1 VGGVSLNLV
10 ATDNTGSTTLTA
22 TLVVSASPG
31 PRVEIPLQSQPPDF
45 GTFSSP
51 STILSTPGK
60 NFSFKLKPNTFSN
73 PPGAVISYYAIMTD
87 NTPLPAW
94 VSFDSPSLSFTGR
107 TPPAES
113 LVQPPQ
119 HFSFRV
125 IATDVV
131 GFAGAAMDFD
141 IVVGSHQLAANEPT
155 IILNATRGALLSYTG
170 LRDTVKVDGEPA
182 VPGSVVVAATP
193 DIPRWLS
200 FDKQTWRL
208 TGVPPDNAE
217 SANFTI
223 TLRDTFSNNLNVTVL
238 IGVTGD
244 RFDLFTTRLPKLTVT
259 PGEPFSF
266 DLRSYL
272 LNPQDTE
279 VSLEADTPYPWVRFD
294 PDSTTLFGDAP
305 EGLGDSTVGVKVMAK
320 SKKSK
325 KSASLSFELVIRA
338 VSDGKGSTSSDSTST
353 GGSFNSVLL
362 AVLLPLLFLLALAV
376 CILFWYFR
384 RRKEPRKPALSTRD
398 ISGPLPGTFVTKSDG
413 LHVSHSLPDL
423 SKGFGKSFSADD
435 VFGSEKKSYFNS
447 RTVFLTNPELFQPVG
462 EVKSLPPNNKPA
474 PESGNQQGGVSL
486 PSIVSEAVSP
496 LRSGTRSKISNSLS
510 SITETSIGD
519 LVDSRGI
526 ELVGSDSRR
535 TFRDK
540 IEINVPKFLQTPGS
554 LYPGST
560 SPTET
565 ASTPRPGSART
576 APEMDSV
583 PLRSDSRA
591 SSYYHFAPAA
601 RKLSWP
607 WLKGVKGKRHGTK
620 LVPGMQRLSEQPS
633 LLTVDTFTSEAT
645 EQPSPT
651 IPVTQENDPDGVA
664 VLGPETLPLPQFPRR
679 ASLSRPPTRSGP
691 TGGETRG
698 KLGSEPLH
706 TSDTTT
712 TLPTPIPS
720 LFGVEDDPMMPGFP
734 IRGGP
739 PTGSLDVYG
748 AAAMEHNPFRPSRT
762 WSTVP
767 TADEWADETV
777 ESLTLSRSTSQ
788 PQQNWMVFQE
798 SSPIAGRDTAAPVK
812 SAEMASSVRLPQ
824 AQEGEGGEGEGEDRQ
839 EGAELSVGFSSPEV
853 GPTVKLREEQKRER
867 SGLTRKSQSN
877 GVSLRSGGS
886 RSDYAV
892 FI

>member
-1 VGGVSLNLV
+1 VGGVPLNLV

-51 STILSTPGK
+51 SAILSTPGK
-60 NFSFKLKPNTFSN
+60 NFSFKLNPNTFSK
-73 PPGAVISYYAIMTD
+73 PPSAVISYYATMAD

-94 VSFDSPSLSFTGR
+94 VSFDSPSLSFTGQ

-131 GFAGAAMDFD
+131 GFAGAAMNFD
-141 IVVGSHQLAANEPT
+141 IVVGSHQLAADET
-155 IILNATRGALLSYTG
+155 TVVFNATRGALLSYTG
-170 LRDTVKVDGEPA
+170 LRDTIKVDGKPA
-182 VPGSVVVAATP
+182 VPGSVVAAATS
-193 DIPRWLS
+193 DIPSWLS

-208 TGVPPDNAE
+208 AGVPPDDAE

-223 TLRDTFSNNLNVTVL
+223 TLRDTFSNNLNLTVL
-238 IGVTGD
+238 IGMTSDG
-244 RFDLFTTRLPKLTVT
+244 FDLFTSRSPKLAVT

-266 DLRSYL
+266 DLRPYL
-272 LNPQDTE
+272 LNLQDTE
-279 VSLEADTPYPWVRFD
+279 VSLKIDSSYSWVRFD
-294 PDSTTLFGDAP
+294 PNSITLFGDAA
-305 EGLGDSTVGVKVMAK
+305 EGLADSTIDVKIMAK

-325 KSASLSFELVIRA
+325 KSASLSLELVIRA
-338 VSDGKGSTSSDSTST
+338 VSSGNGSTPPDSTST
-353 GGSFNSVLL
+353 GGNFNPVLL
-362 AVLLPLLFLLALAV
+362 AVLLPLLLLLALAV

-413 LHVSHSLPDL
+413 LHVFHSLPDL

-435 VFGSEKKSYFNS
+435 VFGSEKKGYFNS
-447 RTVFLTNPELFQPVG
+447 RTVFLTRPELSQPVG
-462 EVKSLPPNNKPA
+462 EVKSLPPSNKPA
-474 PESGNQQGGVSL
+474 PESGNQREGVRL
-486 PSIVSEAVSP
+486 PSIVSEAVSL
-496 LRSGTRSKISNSLS
+496 LRPGTRGKISNSLS

-526 ELVGSDSRR
+526 ESVGSDSRR

-554 LYPGST
+554 PYLGSP

-565 ASTPRPGSART
+565 TSTPRPGSART
-576 APEMDSV
+576 APEMDAM

-591 SSYYHFAPAA
+591 SSYYPFAPAS

-633 LLTVDTFTSEAT
+633 LLTLDTFTFEAT

-651 IPVTQENDPDGVA
+651 IPATPENDPDGVA

-679 ASLSRPPTRSGP
+679 ASLSRPPSRSGP
-691 TGGETRG
+691 IGSGNRG
-698 KLGSEPLH
+698 QLGSEPLH

-720 LFGVEDDPMMPGFP
+720 LLGVEDDPMMPGFQ

-739 PTGSLDVYG
+739 PTGSLDIYG
-748 AAAMEHNPFRPSRT
+748 GGAMEHNNPFRSSRT

-788 PQQNWMVFQE
+788 PQQNWTVFQE
-798 SSPIAGRDTAAPVK
+798 SPAIASRDTAAPVK
-812 SAEMASSVRLPQ
+812 LAGIVSSVRLPQ
-824 AQEGEGGEGEGEDRQ
+824 AQEREEGEDCQR
-839 EGAELSVGFSSPEV
+839 GAELSVGFSSHEV
-853 GPTVKLREEQKRER
+853 GPTVKPGGEERQER

-886 RSDYAV
+886 RSDFAV